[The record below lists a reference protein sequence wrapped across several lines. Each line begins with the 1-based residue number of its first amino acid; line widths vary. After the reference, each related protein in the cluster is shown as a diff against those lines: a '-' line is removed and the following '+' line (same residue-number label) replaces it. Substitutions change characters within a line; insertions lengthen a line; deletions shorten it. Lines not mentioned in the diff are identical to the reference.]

1 MIAFDVAPMY
11 LAYHFRRR
19 DRVDGLMDKEVGGAW
34 VGGLMIDSYRD
45 NNRYMT
51 KASRA
56 AAGGAAAGWP
66 AGWAL
71 PHGGYFI
78 MLMFVWCC

>member
-56 AAGGAAAGWP
+56 GGWALPQGAAAG
-66 AGWAL
+66 
-71 PHGGYFI
+71 
-78 MLMFVWCC
+78 